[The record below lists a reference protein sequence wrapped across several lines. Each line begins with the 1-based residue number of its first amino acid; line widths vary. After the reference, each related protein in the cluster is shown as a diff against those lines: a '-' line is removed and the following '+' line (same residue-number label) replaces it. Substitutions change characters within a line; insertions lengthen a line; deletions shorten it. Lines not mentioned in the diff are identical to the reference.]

1 MNDAN
6 ENDLQN
12 ELKMLTDNEVI
23 EAANRL
29 MDRFDEAFKELAK

>member
-6 ENDLQN
+6 ENDLEN
-12 ELKMLTDNEVI
+12 EHKTLTDNEVI